1 MQHVSVAQCAKM
13 APSWPI
19 MQMSSPFLR
28 KRKEK
33 ERERERER
41 EAGLDANWL
50 MGGDEGRA
58 GGRVRTNGL
67 I

>member
-28 KRKEK
+28 KRKRK
-33 ERERERER
+33 RER